1 MKELKVY
8 GKSIPFGIMIWWDKC
23 EDAAMYQVHLYLENK
38 SCPNGCQELT
48 TVTVER
54 NTFYHTFTGLADQRY
69 LIAVSA
75 ENREG
80 KEIESGMMSVKVESR
95 FEVYGYTGG

>member
-1 MKELKVY
+1 MELKVY
-8 GKSIPFGIMIWWDKC
+8 GKGIPFGIMIWWDKC
-23 EDAAMYQVHLYLENK
+23 EDAALYQVRLYLADI

-54 NTFYHTFTGLADQRY
+54 NTFYHTFTGLADQKY
-69 LIAVSA
+69 LIGVSA

-80 KEIESGMMSVKVESR
+80 KEIESGMISVEIDSQ
-95 FEVYGYTGG
+95 FHVYGYTGG

>member
-8 GKSIPFGIMIWWDKC
+8 GESIPFGTMIWWDKC
-23 EDAAMYQVHLYLENK
+23 EDAALYQVRLYLEDK
-38 SCPNGCQELT
+38 SCPNGCRELT

-80 KEIESGMMSVKVESR
+80 KEIESGMMSVKLESR
-95 FEVYGYTGG
+95 FKVYGYTGG